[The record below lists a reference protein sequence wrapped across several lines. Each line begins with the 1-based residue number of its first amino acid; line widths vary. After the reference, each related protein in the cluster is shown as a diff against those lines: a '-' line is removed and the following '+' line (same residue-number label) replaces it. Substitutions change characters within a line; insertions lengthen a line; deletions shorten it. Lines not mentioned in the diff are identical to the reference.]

1 MIHNTKISWETGAHS
16 VIAGSNDESS
26 RARTGRGP
34 ELTTV
39 GSTVHRVGF
48 SSCIDLFS
56 SISVEIIPGTGDEWL
71 PEETEPHKR
80 FLVVENNLGVPQKV
94 LYKAYLEAT
103 AVFRC
108 CRTKLLSIRGSLTQT
123 SCQERDL
130 IDSTLNATAVLI
142 VLNPG
147 HSTAWNARK
156 NLILSGHRDILRELS
171 FTTSLLTVRECA
183 KHSLLWHHRRWL
195 LRRIHP
201 PSSKRPR
208 SLVAGAPSV
217 HFPEATDEDTLRSV
231 NIPLEALEAEFS
243 ACTVACGTYERNY
256 FGWSHRFRCLD
267 ALVSM
272 FGGALVAENQVAGAI
287 ETLQEEWRRTTAW
300 INRHVSDYTAM
311 QYQCHVD
318 GVLQHPSYWSR
329 TSKQSCPEGTSFDH
343 AKSLLKAYP
352 SHEAIWLYLR
362 GGAQALDDG
371 GMEKLK
377 QTAEEFLSGINEPK
391 ATASLVGDAEL
402 QEAQRHAQRLLS
414 WITGSISRS
423 GIS

>member
-1 MIHNTKISWETGAHS
+1 M
-16 VIAGSNDESS
+16 IAGTNGESS
-26 RARTGRGP
+26 CARTGRGS

-39 GSTVHRVGF
+39 GNTVHRVGF
-48 SSCIDLFS
+48 SSCIDPFS

-71 PEETEPHKR
+71 PEGTESHKR

-103 AVFRC
+103 TVFRR
-108 CRTKLLSIRGSLTQT
+108 CRTQLLSIRGSVTPT
-123 SCQERDL
+123 SCQEHDL
-130 IDSTLNATAVLI
+130 IGSTLNATAVLI

-147 HSTAWNARK
+147 HNTAWNARK

-195 LRRIHP
+195 LRRIFP
-201 PSSKRPR
+201 PSTERLR
-208 SLVAGAPSV
+208 SPIGDVSSA
-217 HFPEATDEDTLRSV
+217 HFPEATDEDTLRSM
-231 NIPLEALEAEFS
+231 NIPLEALETEFS

-267 ALVSM
+267 ALVCIIE
-272 FGGALVAENQVAGAI
+272 GAQIVENQAAGAV
-287 ETLQEEWRRTTAW
+287 EALQEESRRTTAW

-311 QYQCHVD
+311 QYQCYVD
-318 GVLQHPSYWSR
+318 NVLQHPSYWSR
-329 TSKQSCPEGTSFDH
+329 IHEPSRPGETSFDH

-362 GGAQALDDG
+362 GGAQVLDDG

-377 QTAEEFLSGINEPK
+377 QVAEQFLSGISDPE

-414 WITGSISRS
+414 WITSSISR
-423 GIS
+423 GAIS